1 MTKHKKEGIFPMSE
15 KMPCQPRHIVIKD
28 PYMLPVVFDNNLE
41 AEEATARII
50 SFSQQAKEW
59 VGVSWQRLL
68 SIMKTDKEAHKR
80 HREQERQ
87 ELRRSLTE
95 RKKRWYHSLGA
106 PFCWLYRRPFQSRRE
121 KKLALPLSGTYAYG
135 FSFVR
140 RGLRFLIS
148 GGWLRAERHGGNTVY
163 FPTPKLIKRIM
174 RKYDI
179 IAK

>member
-1 MTKHKKEGIFPMSE
+1 MSE
-15 KMPCQPRHIVIKD
+15 KMPCQPHHIVIRD
-28 PYMLPVVFDNNLE
+28 PYMLPVIFDNLE

-50 SFSQQAKEW
+50 SFSKQEREW

-68 SIMKTDKEAHKR
+68 SMMKADKETYER
-80 HREQERQ
+80 HREQERR

-106 PFCWLYRRPFQSRRE
+106 PFCWLYRHPFRSRRE
-121 KKLALPLSGTYAYG
+121 EKITVPLSGIYAYG

-140 RGLRFLIS
+140 RGLRFLVS
-148 GGWLRAERHGGNTVY
+148 GLWLRAERYGSNAVY

-174 RKYDI
+174 RKYGP